1 MKCSNC
7 GSEWSVSVKIAS
19 QISKC
24 TFCNMPL
31 TRNDNTIKSVL
42 RWVVED
48 RGLEV
53 FNNSNLLNGILGDL
67 VKDEEKEKRKIRL
80 ALSCGAGTLF
90 YKIVTRSNGS
100 LLKTDIREF
109 QINLE
114 DCGFS
119 EDFIDYI
126 LNSFLYAISYSTI
139 YEDNTTADASS
150 YKNCDRES
158 SIKTLTQSQS
168 NKGRYLLKSAIL
180 LYSQKNYKAKNAFF
194 EALNCGEDLATVYLG
209 RIEKERGNYKKALE
223 WFLKAAESEIGEGA
237 FCAAEI
243 YYEEYLSNNT
253 QLEELYAAQKYYK
266 LAVSLGY
273 QQAKEKLDLV
283 QRIILYSKLVQR
295 IVLYL
300 YSKPKSIY
308 MKRISSILAAAAIL
322 AACGSNSSDKQI
334 IENFYNA
341 VLGRTEMTDALL
353 KKSLSDGILSS
364 LWEADY
370 PDTYSYWAF
379 RTGFQDGPGNV
390 SQVDGIESLGD
401 GWYRVSYQDMGT
413 PGVTEVKVEG
423 GKITDYRPFR
433 VPYTQA
439 SNYYKRNDDIED
451 VLPTKI
457 TSQEQLNQFFGM
469 AAFMWRRCMRWPL

>member
-24 TFCNMPL
+24 PFCNMPL

-194 EALNCGEDLATVYLG
+194 EALNCGEDFATVYLG

-300 YSKPKSIY
+300 YSK
-308 MKRISSILAAAAIL
+308 
-322 AACGSNSSDKQI
+322 
-334 IENFYNA
+334 
-341 VLGRTEMTDALL
+341 
-353 KKSLSDGILSS
+353 
-364 LWEADY
+364 
-370 PDTYSYWAF
+370 
-379 RTGFQDGPGNV
+379 
-390 SQVDGIESLGD
+390 
-401 GWYRVSYQDMGT
+401 
-413 PGVTEVKVEG
+413 
-423 GKITDYRPFR
+423 
-433 VPYTQA
+433 
-439 SNYYKRNDDIED
+439 
-451 VLPTKI
+451 
-457 TSQEQLNQFFGM
+457 
-469 AAFMWRRCMRWPL
+469 